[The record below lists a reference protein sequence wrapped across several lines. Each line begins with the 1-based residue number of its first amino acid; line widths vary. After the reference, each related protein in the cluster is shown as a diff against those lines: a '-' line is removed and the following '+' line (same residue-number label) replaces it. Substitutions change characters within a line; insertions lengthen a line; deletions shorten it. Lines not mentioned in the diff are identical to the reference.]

1 MWNGSLLCRV
11 CARRAAWR
19 VSARVD
25 GRVASG
31 GSVTR
36 IDRWQHPRP
45 AHLRLAACIGSNA
58 EAKAVMQRFERLL
71 CLQALAPSSY
81 PATR

>member
-1 MWNGSLLCRV
+1 MERIIAVPRLCAVCRV
-11 CARRAAWR
+11 A
-19 VSARVD
+19 VSAYVD

-81 PATR
+81 PETR

>member
-1 MWNGSLLCRV
+1 MIAVPRLCAVCRV
-11 CARRAAWR
+11 A
-19 VSARVD
+19 VSAYVD

-36 IDRWQHPRP
+36 IAGSIRGP
-45 AHLRLAACIGSNA
+45 AHLRSAACIGSNA
-58 EAKAVMQRFERLL
+58 EAKVVMQRFERLL